1 MNQRNNSKYMSAD
14 EGAGGKARK
23 VDICKTHGT
32 VSLNFIGLRYF
43 TVCMLYFNERENDRI

>member
-1 MNQRNNSKYMSAD
+1 MSAD

-32 VSLNFIGLRYF
+32 VSLNFVGLRYF
-43 TVCMLYFNERENDRI
+43 TVCMLYFTQYEGKTGF